1 MKHTTPIDYKLDE
14 NNSLHQCTH
23 WRWKGNFSEMKVL
36 LKKSFSLFLLV
47 ATLNGVQRLPK
58 CPFYQE
64 LIVFTSP
71 SGGRLVINKT
81 ECHGR

>member
-1 MKHTTPIDYKLDE
+1 MKHTAPIDYKLDE

-23 WRWKGNFSEMKVL
+23 WRWKGNFSKMKVL

-47 ATLNGVQRLPK
+47 ATLNGVQSSP

-64 LIVFTSP
+64 LKVVQSP
-71 SGGRLVINKT
+71 SREGLVINITK
-81 ECHGR
+81 CHGR